1 MLKNSVTFNR
11 IQLFRVQVFN
21 FEITTKSHSIWK
33 ATFLTYI
40 FDRNALEFICHC
52 IEIKIHL
59 STCLNMQHTLTS
71 CRMALPYYYAA
82 AANHSFN
89 TKYCC
94 CPYSVVLSVLVFV
107 IDSIVIRLL
116 FRLIPRVNT
125 SRKPK
130 YKWLCAFYHSALI
143 QLHQFNGNKH
153 HPPILFSFKLY
164 YNTAP
169 AIGIM

>member
-1 MLKNSVTFNR
+1 MDYMYIILWLQRKVIMFKKPHFNLHIR
-11 IQLFRVQVFN
+11 W
-21 FEITTKSHSIWK
+21 KCIWIH
-33 ATFLTYI
+33 LLLY
-40 FDRNALEFICHC
+40 R
-52 IEIKIHL
+52 KIHL

-143 QLHQFNGNKH
+143 QLHQFNGKNIIH
-153 HPPILFSFKLY
+153 QFFFPSNCNITLPLLLE
-164 YNTAP
+164 
-169 AIGIM
+169 

>member
-1 MLKNSVTFNR
+1 
-11 IQLFRVQVFN
+11 
-21 FEITTKSHSIWK
+21 
-33 ATFLTYI
+33 
-40 FDRNALEFICHC
+40 
-52 IEIKIHL
+52 
-59 STCLNMQHTLTS
+59 MQHTLTS

-130 YKWLCAFYHSALI
+130 YK
-143 QLHQFNGNKH
+143 
-153 HPPILFSFKLY
+153 
-164 YNTAP
+164 
-169 AIGIM
+169 

>member
-1 MLKNSVTFNR
+1 MKLFIRIIWSKNAFMIVCSFIQHVLTIWWN
-11 IQLFRVQVFN
+11 IQL
-21 FEITTKSHSIWK
+21 
-33 ATFLTYI
+33 
-40 FDRNALEFICHC
+40 
-52 IEIKIHL
+52 
-59 STCLNMQHTLTS
+59 TLAS
-71 CRMALPYYYAA
+71 CWMALPYYYAA

-169 AIGIM
+169 AIGII